1 MLNHCGTLTASQR
14 QHDPIYARASLH
26 GSMHA
31 PVAAPHRAATQSPMH
46 LQPCQ
51 SVNGTPFTATRDDV
65 IRAHGQPR
73 SESRNS
79 VGLAALD
86 YGDVVYRFQDS
97 GRLEEVTARAEVLHL
112 GTVAV
117 PFRDLAVFVQSS
129 DSTAFDRAG
138 FLVSPL
144 YGIAFV
150 PGEPCWVTALARHC
164 MGEWEALKAS

>member
-1 MLNHCGTLTASQR
+1 
-14 QHDPIYARASLH
+14 
-26 GSMHA
+26 
-31 PVAAPHRAATQSPMH
+31 MH
-46 LQPCQ
+46 LRPYQ

-79 VGLAALD
+79 VGLTALD

-117 PFRDLAVFVQSS
+117 PFRDLAAFVQSS
-129 DSTAFDRAG
+129 DNKVFDRAG

-150 PGEPCWVTALARHC
+150 PGEPSWVTALARHC
-164 MGEWEALKAS
+164 MGEWDALRVS

>member
-79 VGLAALD
+79 VGLTALD

-112 GTVAV
+112 GAVAV
-117 PFRDLAVFVQSS
+117 PFRDLAAFVQSS
-129 DSTAFDRAG
+129 DNTAFDRAG

-164 MGEWEALKAS
+164 MAEWEAIRAS

>member
-1 MLNHCGTLTASQR
+1 
-14 QHDPIYARASLH
+14 
-26 GSMHA
+26 
-31 PVAAPHRAATQSPMH
+31 MH
-46 LQPCQ
+46 LQPYQC
-51 SVNGTPFTATRDDV
+51 VNGTPFTATRDDV

-79 VGLAALD
+79 VGLTALD

-97 GRLEEVTARAEVLHL
+97 GRLEEVTGRAEVLHL

-117 PFRDLAVFVQSS
+117 PFRDLAAFVQSS

-150 PGEPCWVTALARHC
+150 PGGPGWVTALARHC
-164 MGEWEALKAS
+164 VVEWRALKSI

>member
-1 MLNHCGTLTASQR
+1 
-14 QHDPIYARASLH
+14 
-26 GSMHA
+26 MHA

-79 VGLAALD
+79 VGLTALD

-112 GTVAV
+112 GAVAV
-117 PFRDLAVFVQSS
+117 PFRNLAAFVQLN
-129 DSTAFDRAG
+129 DRTAFDRAG
-138 FLVSPL
+138 FLVSPR

-150 PGEPCWVTALARHC
+150 PDEPCWVTALARHC
-164 MGEWEALKAS
+164 MAEWVALRVS